1 MKTFLSVLA
10 AGILAPILL
19 FAGCTVMLSFSM
31 AEGERETRKCMASG
45 LSRSQCA
52 SARFKQSTDEFNDA
66 LNDLGRA
73 MGK

>member
-1 MKTFLSVLA
+1 MKTFVSVLA

-45 LSRSQCA
+45 LSRSQCERA
-52 SARFKQSTDEFNDA
+52 QWEQANKE
-66 LNDLGRA
+66 LNDELNELGRA